1 MDRAAQM
8 FGRYRLLGRLAAGG
22 IGVGVASLLQS
33 LSFTTM
39 NWQTFSHLA
48 FAFRITPALLAI
60 GVGFALVMGVVGGL
74 PPAVRAARL
83 PVATALRD
91 L

>member
-1 MDRAAQM
+1 VLSFVVEALFIAAI
-8 FGRYRLLGRLAAGG
+8 GGLVGCLAALPVNGLTTG
-22 IGVGVASLLQS
+22 
-33 LSFTTM
+33 TM

-48 FAFRITPALLAI
+48 FAFRITPALLAF
-60 GVGFALVMGVVGGL
+60 GVAFALVMGVVGGL
-74 PPAVRAARL
+74 PPAIRAARL